1 MAIIV
6 NGIVIF
12 VILAGIVLLPAGFA
26 ALMGEVEIAKTILL
40 WLGMLVSTAYI
51 PFVVLTSMLIIND
64 KEEEKGT
71 K

>member
-64 KEEEKGT
+64 KEEEMGT